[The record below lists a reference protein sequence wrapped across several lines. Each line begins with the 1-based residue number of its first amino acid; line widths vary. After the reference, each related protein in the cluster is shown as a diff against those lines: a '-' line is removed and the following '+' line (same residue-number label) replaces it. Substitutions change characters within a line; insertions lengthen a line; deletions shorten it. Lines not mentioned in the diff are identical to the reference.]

1 MFWEIFRGIGIA
13 LRNMFLQ
20 ILLSIFF
27 FLFSFIPLVGFLS
40 PLALFF
46 TSAYFYGFSFVDY
59 VMERKRYNVRQSVH
73 YVNKNMGLVTGIGTV
88 FAITL
93 MIPWLSIIVCCF
105 VSLLS
110 VIAATVA
117 LDRLEKQD
125 VQKPEWLKG

>member
-1 MFWEIFRGIGIA
+1 
-13 LRNMFLQ
+13 
-20 ILLSIFF
+20 
-27 FLFSFIPLVGFLS
+27 
-40 PLALFF
+40 
-46 TSAYFYGFSFVDY
+46 
-59 VMERKRYNVRQSVH
+59 MERKRYNVRQSVH

-125 VQKPEWLKG
+125 VQKPEWLKVKPKIRVVMLKQIILFIFLLEIGGVYGRQKVARLLSIKSI

>member
-1 MFWEIFRGIGIA
+1 MAG
-13 LRNMFLQ
+13 
-20 ILLSIFF
+20 
-27 FLFSFIPLVGFLS
+27 P
-40 PLALFF
+40 LFF

-59 VMERKRYNVRQSVH
+59 AMERKRYNVRRSVH
-73 YVNKNMGLVTGIGTV
+73 YVNKNMGLVIGIGTV

-93 MIPWLSIIVCCF
+93 MMPWLSIIVCCF

-125 VQKPEWLKG
+125 IQKAELLKG

>member
-1 MFWEIFRGIGIA
+1 
-13 LRNMFLQ
+13 
-20 ILLSIFF
+20 
-27 FLFSFIPLVGFLS
+27 
-40 PLALFF
+40 
-46 TSAYFYGFSFVDY
+46 
-59 VMERKRYNVRQSVH
+59 
-73 YVNKNMGLVTGIGTV
+73 MGLVTGIGTV